1 MGCLTAT
8 IGNPVA
14 IECTD
19 RTPDA
24 VEHFRLD
31 LADAF
36 QRPWVVSV
44 EDHLTAATE
53 GKEHLHSLAC
63 LACYGRHLVAR
74 LTLDR
79 GLQSLLVGSRL
90 PGDLYPFEDLAVYYG
105 LITSED
111 LHAMIIG
118 EPGAD
123 DFAPPVP
130 MASAI
135 RFLREHADELDRDF
149 APSANELRDH
159 LREIADSFRAAWDD
173 AVGDA
178 PARP

>member
-1 MGCLTAT
+1 M
-8 IGNPVA
+8 A
-14 IECTD
+14 IERTD

-44 EDHLTAATE
+44 EDHLTATAN

-63 LACYGRHLVAR
+63 VACYGRHLVAR

-79 GLQSLLVGSRL
+79 GRHSLLVGSRL
-90 PGDLYPFEDLAVYYG
+90 PGDLYPFEDLAVHYG

-111 LHAMIIG
+111 LHAIIIG

-123 DFAPPVP
+123 EFAPPVP

-159 LREIADSFRAAWDD
+159 LREIADSFRAGWDY
-173 AVGDA
+173 AISAA
-178 PARP
+178 PARR

>member
-1 MGCLTAT
+1 MGSR
-8 IGNPVA
+8 VA
-14 IECTD
+14 IERTD
-19 RTPDA
+19 RNLDA
-24 VEHFRLD
+24 VEHFRSS
-31 LADAF
+31 LADAL

-44 EDHLTAATE
+44 EDHLTATAD

-63 LACYGRHLVAR
+63 LACYGRNLVVR
-74 LTLDR
+74 LTVDR
-79 GLQSLLVGSRL
+79 GLHSLLVGSRL
-90 PGDLYPFEDLAVYYG
+90 PGDLFPFEDLAVHYG

-111 LHAMIIG
+111 LHAMIVG
-118 EPGAD
+118 DPGAD
-123 DFAPPVP
+123 EFAPPVP